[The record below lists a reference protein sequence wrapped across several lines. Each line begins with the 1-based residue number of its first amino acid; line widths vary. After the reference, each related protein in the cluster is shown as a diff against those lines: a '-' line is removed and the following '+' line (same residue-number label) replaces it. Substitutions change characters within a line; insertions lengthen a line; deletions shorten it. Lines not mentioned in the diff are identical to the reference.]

1 MGTLDGFEAF
11 YAAGFARVVGQVAL
25 VTGDRGEAEDVT
37 QEAFARAS
45 LRWARVC
52 RYDLPEAWVRRVA
65 LNLAVNRARS
75 LRRRLLVQRRADPP
89 APPAA
94 VSEEALVVGEA
105 LQALSPAH
113 RQVLV
118 LHYLLELSVE
128 EIAQEVGA
136 PTGTVKSRLARGR
149 QALAARLGD
158 LEEAQPHHA

>member
-1 MGTLDGFEAF
+1 MGVGESFDAF

-25 VTGDRGEAEDVT
+25 VIGDRSEAEDVT

-45 LRWARVC
+45 LHWSRLC
-52 RYDLPEAWVRRVA
+52 RYDRPEAWVRRVA

-75 LRRRLLVQRRADPP
+75 TRRRLLVQGRANLP

-94 VSEEALVVGEA
+94 VSEEALVVAEA
-105 LQALSPAH
+105 LRALAPTH

-118 LHYLLELSVE
+118 LHYLLDLPVE
-128 EIAQEVGA
+128 EIAREVGA
-136 PTGTVKSRLARGR
+136 PVGTVKSRLARGR

-158 LEEAQPHHA
+158 LKEAQPRHA